1 MIFLHIITLG
11 VVMKKYLKDFL
22 WYIVGS
28 IIYSVAVTMFIS
40 SNEISPGGLTGVAT
54 VLNYLIKIP
63 TGITV
68 FVLNIPILILGFI
81 KFGGKFIINTTVVTG
96 IISVFLT
103 ISEELLPVFKVE
115 KILASIFGGCLLGL
129 GISIIMLH
137 GSTTGGVDI
146 IAKLI
151 NRRFRHITV
160 GKIILSL
167 DAAVILLAVFA
178 YGNIESALYSVVTMF
193 ASSKIMDSLLY
204 GGDRG
209 KMVYAITSK
218 PDEICKRVSS
228 ELARGVTVMEVVGGY
243 TGEKR
248 KMLMCSVRPYEVATL
263 YDIIEKQDDKAFIIV
278 SEAGEIIGE
287 GFKRF
292 H

>member
-1 MIFLHIITLG
+1 
-11 VVMKKYLKDFL
+11 MKKYLKDFL